1 MKEWTMYVP
10 IILVCI
16 PILMTILFY
25 QVHYRMNKNQ
35 WRAIHFTVQFSFIFY
50 IIADTIL
57 FNWILHKNLLGIFV
71 FLLFIFIYF
80 IIIILVYIPILMIIH
95 FYQIHYRMNKNQWRA
110 IHFTVQFSF
119 IFYIIADTILFN
131 WILHKNLLGIFA
143 IFLIILLS
151 IILIIQRKLK
161 MEIDLKQGIV
171 SLMRVSFLIFSIL
184 YVILLLYVVIV
195 GYVT

>member
-25 QVHYRMNKNQ
+25 QV
-35 WRAIHFTVQFSFIFY
+35 
-50 IIADTIL
+50 
-57 FNWILHKNLLGIFV
+57 
-71 FLLFIFIYF
+71 
-80 IIIILVYIPILMIIH
+80 
-95 FYQIHYRMNKNQWRA
+95 HYRMNKNQWRA

>member
-1 MKEWTMYVP
+1 ANMKEWTIYVP

-35 WRAIHFTVQFSFIFY
+35 WRAIHFTVQFRFIFY

-57 FNWILHKNLLGIFV
+57 FTWL
-71 FLLFIFIYF
+71 
-80 IIIILVYIPILMIIH
+80 
-95 FYQIHYRMNKNQWRA
+95 
-110 IHFTVQFSF
+110 
-119 IFYIIADTILFN
+119 
-131 WILHKNLLGIFA
+131 LHKNLLGIFA

-161 MEIDLKQGIV
+161 MEIVLNLVII
-171 SLMRVSFLIFSIL
+171 SLMRVLF
-184 YVILLLYVVIV
+184 
-195 GYVT
+195 